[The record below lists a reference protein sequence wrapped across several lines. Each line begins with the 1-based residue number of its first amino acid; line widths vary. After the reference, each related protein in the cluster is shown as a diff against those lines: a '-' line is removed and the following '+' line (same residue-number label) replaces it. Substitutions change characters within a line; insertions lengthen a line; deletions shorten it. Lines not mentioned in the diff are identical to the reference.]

1 MEFQLSYSKSRK
13 MMQWKCCTQYAS
25 KFGKLSS
32 GHRTAKCQFSFQ
44 SQRKAMSKNVQTITQ
59 LHLSHMLASSFQ
71 LLSCVWLSATPCT
84 TACQA
89 FLSPTPGVYS
99 KSCPLSQWCHSTI
112 ASIIPFSAWLQSFPV
127 SGSFPMSHFFKSG
140 GLSIGIST
148 SSSVLLMNIQDWF
161 PLRWTGWISSKSKGL
176 SRLFSNTTVQKT
188 INSSAQ
194 LSL

>member
-1 MEFQLSYSKSRK
+1 MKVLHSICQQIWKTQQWPQDCKS
-13 MMQWKCCTQYAS
+13 
-25 KFGKLSS
+25 
-32 GHRTAKCQFSFQ
+32 QFSFQ

-59 LHLSHMLASSFQ
+59 LHSSHMLASSFQ
-71 LLSCVWLSATPCT
+71 SLSCVWLSATPCT

-89 FLSPTPGVYS
+89 SLSPTPRVYS
-99 KSCPLSQWCHSTI
+99 KSCPLSQWCHPTI
-112 ASIIPFSAWLQSFPV
+112 ASVIPFSAWLQSFPA
-127 SGSFPMSHFFKSG
+127 SGSFPMSHFFESG

-161 PLRWTGWISSKSKGL
+161 PLRRTGWISLKSKGL